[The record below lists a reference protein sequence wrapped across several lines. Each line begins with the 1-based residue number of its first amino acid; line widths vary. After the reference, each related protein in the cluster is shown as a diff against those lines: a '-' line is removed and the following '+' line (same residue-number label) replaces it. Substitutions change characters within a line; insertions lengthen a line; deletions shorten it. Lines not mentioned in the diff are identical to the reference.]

1 MNSLKKNLQWY
12 FLGLLFVATF
22 FVWREVFA
30 LNGGTLKFYL
40 LDVGQGDAIFIETP
54 SGNQILI
61 DGGPDKSVLR
71 ELGEVMPF
79 YDRTIDLVILT
90 HPHLDHVGGLVEVLK
105 NYEVEKFMDSG
116 NTHTIAEFG
125 ELESMLEV
133 KNVEQVEARRGTE
146 VVLGE
151 GTRLSILAPAEL
163 KSGSN
168 LHNNMV
174 ISRLSFG
181 EVDFLLMGDAERPLE
196 FFLLERGDD
205 IASEVLKAGH
215 HGSKTSSSQLFLG
228 EVQPQ
233 LALISVGRK
242 NKYGHPNQEVLDNLA
257 ATSAKIL
264 RTDLDGRIEIVSDGR
279 SLSVHT
285 LR

>member
-1 MNSLKKNLQWY
+1 MRKRFKYVFVLI
-12 FLGLLFVATF
+12 LLIVAVL
-22 FVWREVFA
+22 VWREVWSA
-30 LNGGTLKFYL
+30 EGGTLKFYV

-61 DGGPDKSVLR
+61 DGGPDKSVLK

-90 HPHLDHVGGLVEVLK
+90 HPHLDHAGGLVEVLK

-116 NTHTIAEFG
+116 NTHTIAEFR
-125 ELESMLEV
+125 ELKSMLEV
-133 KNVEQVEARRGTE
+133 KNVEQVKARMGTE
-146 VVLGE
+146 IILGE
-151 GTRLSILAPAEL
+151 EARLSILAPAEL

-196 FFLLERGDD
+196 YFLIEQEDN
-205 IASEVLKAGH
+205 IQSEVLKAGH
-215 HGSKTSSSQLFLG
+215 HGSRTSSSELFL
-228 EVQPQ
+228 EKVAPEY
-233 LALISVGRK
+233 ALISAGRK
-242 NKYGHPNQEVLDNLA
+242 NKYGHPHAEVLENLQK
-257 ATSAKIL
+257 TGAKIL
-264 RTDLDGRIEIVSDGR
+264 RTDLDGRIEIRTDG
-279 SLSVHT
+279 LHT
-285 LR
+285 YFYERI

>member
-1 MNSLKKNLQWY
+1 MRKRFKY
-12 FLGLLFVATF
+12 FFILILFIVAAL
-22 FVWREVFA
+22 VWREVFA
-30 LNGGTLKFYL
+30 LNGGTLKFYV

-79 YDRTIDLVILT
+79 YDRSLDLVILT

-116 NTHTIAEFG
+116 NTHTIAEFA
-125 ELESMLEV
+125 ELKSMLEI
-133 KNVEQVEARRGTE
+133 KNVEQVKARRGTE
-146 VVLGE
+146 IILGE

-196 FFLLERGDD
+196 YFLVEQEDD
-205 IASEVLKAGH
+205 ISSEVLKAGH
-215 HGSKTSSSQLFLG
+215 HGSRTSSSELFLG
-228 EVQPQ
+228 KVRPEY
-233 LALISVGRK
+233 ALISAGRK
-242 NKYGHPNQEVLDNLA
+242 NKYGHPHREVLENLEKIG
-257 ATSAKIL
+257 AKIL
-264 RTDLDGRIEIVSDGR
+264 RTDLGGRVEIHTDGLRIF
-279 SLSVHT
+279 
-285 LR
+285 